1 MEKIE
6 GSPGKNEQRQIEL
19 INRFVN
25 LGYVEPSFKS
35 ISELREEVVSGESSI
50 YIDPE
55 NKHMLL
61 KEFKVVSTS
70 VEYQNKRLIEIFQLS
85 HLNDLKRYRN
95 NGISVREKI
104 KRGEQP
110 IDTLTRGLEE
120 ELVGNIDGED
130 VHISGPFNATFLSKE
145 LIFSNSHNSRKC
157 NWTGVNS
164 KMHIFKYRVE
174 LSDAQYIP
182 NSTHPD
188 DPFFKR
194 LNFAYSERK
203 SNKSRTTYF
212 AWIDKII

>member
-1 MEKIE
+1 MEKTEVSID
-6 GSPGKNEQRQIEL
+6 KNTQRQIEL

-25 LGYVEPSFKS
+25 LGYVAPSFKS

-50 YIDPE
+50 YIDSE
-55 NKHMLL
+55 NEHMLL

-70 VEYQNKRLIEIFQLS
+70 VEYQNQRLIEIFQLS
-85 HLNDLKRYRN
+85 HLNALKRYRN

-120 ELVGNIDGED
+120 ELVGYIDGEEIY
-130 VHISGPFNATFLSKE
+130 ISGPFDATFLSKKI
-145 LIFSNSHNSRKC
+145 IFSNSHNSPKC

-164 KMHIFKYRVE
+164 KMHVFEYRVE
-174 LSDAQYIP
+174 LKEGQYIP

-188 DPFFKR
+188 DPFYNR
-194 LNFAYSERK
+194 LEFAYSERK

-212 AWIDKII
+212 AWVNKAE